1 MNFSDI
7 SFKHLIKQFNHQP
20 LFSIDELHLKKGECC
35 LLSGDNGSGKTTL
48 LKIIAGLEK
57 PQAAEIILHNKSYTW
72 QQYQSLCH
80 KNVIYLH
87 QHAVMFN
94 ASVKDNIAYGLKKAG
109 LQRYLINEM
118 VAEALAWAQLEN
130 FAHRNARTLSGGEK
144 QRVALARAHV
154 LSPSFLLLDEATTNM
169 DHKALQ
175 RTLDLVCQMKN
186 EGIGILF
193 TSHDQHTFSGLV
205 DRHLCLQDGELSE
218 YDKDAV
224 KISNVTSISSRQR

>member
-7 SFKHLIKQFNHQP
+7 SFRHLTKQFNRHT
-20 LFSIDELHLKKGECC
+20 LFAIDELLLKKAECC
-35 LLSGDNGSGKTTL
+35 LLTGDNGSGKTTL

-57 PQAAEIILHNKSYTW
+57 PETAEIILNNKSYTW
-72 QQYQSLCH
+72 QQYQKLSH

-109 LQRYLINEM
+109 VQRYLVNEM
-118 VAEALAWAQLEN
+118 VAEALAWAQLEK
-130 FAHRNARTLSGGEK
+130 FALRNARTLSGGEK

-169 DHKALQ
+169 DHKSLQ
-175 RTLDLVCQMKN
+175 RTLELVCQMKN
-186 EGIGILF
+186 EGVGIVF
-193 TSHDQHTFSGLV
+193 TSHDQQTFSGLV
-205 DRHLCLQDGELSE
+205 DRQLRLHESRIEDCAQQAST
-218 YDKDAV
+218 A
-224 KISNVTSISSRQR
+224 SNVTSIHSRQR